1 MSNRPWLTGLTPKS
15 LPCPTD
21 SSALGPELPR
31 TAQDTPHPGAHAG
44 SPPCLSPCGS
54 PAHPL
59 AGLRPLCGSPCL
71 FPAAVTPLSRHTC
84 LGYSLQPVFFLSRGL
99 EAESAWESGQS
110 SGLAWNKA
118 VLGPQ
123 LSSPGTRWVWGRAL
137 TRLSPADLE
146 NHQHARALACRRASL
161 CCLPGARVQDS

>member
-1 MSNRPWLTGLTPKS
+1 MSNRPWLTGLTPNS
-15 LPCPTD
+15 LPCSTD
-21 SSALGPELPR
+21 SSALGPELSR

-44 SPPCLSPCGS
+44 SLPCLSPRGS

-71 FPAAVTPLSRHTC
+71 FPAAVPPPSRHTC
-84 LGYSLQPVFFLSRGL
+84 LGYSLQPGFFYLR
-99 EAESAWESGQS
+99 AWKQSAWESGQS
-110 SGLAWNKA
+110 SGLACNKA
-118 VLGPQ
+118 LLGPQ
-123 LSSPGTRWVWGRAL
+123 PSSPGTQWVWGRAL